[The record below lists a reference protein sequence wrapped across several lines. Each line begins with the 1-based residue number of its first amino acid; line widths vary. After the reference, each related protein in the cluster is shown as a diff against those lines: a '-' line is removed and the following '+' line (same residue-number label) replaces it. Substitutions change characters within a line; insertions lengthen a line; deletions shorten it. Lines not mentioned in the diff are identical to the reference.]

1 MEGHVSPVSQF
12 WALLLNGLSQ
22 TIELFAVFDG
32 IDDLVFWKQL
42 IINYSLDVPQMHS
55 ITFFG

>member
-1 MEGHVSPVSQF
+1 MEGHVPPVSQF